1 MQPILPPGRRGHV
14 MTSHFSGDSRMERG
28 RRRKTNSTDGAV
40 GERDVSLVVR
50 YRHAFAVMEDGK
62 SPPLGKSRSGRMR
75 RGEGPSRPPPTAAFD
90 DTGSPWLLREPNQ
103 ASICHELSATASTGV
118 PHTHPTAPLYDRRC
132 GGRSYIAEDAGRD
145 AVGRRAARESWSSRF
160 FTRLS
165 VAFRR
170 TLVT

>member
-1 MQPILPPGRRGHV
+1 
-14 MTSHFSGDSRMERG
+14 MERG
-28 RRRKTNSTDGAV
+28 GRRKTNSTDGAA

-50 YRHAFAVMEDGK
+50 YHHAFAVMEDGK
-62 SPPLGKSRSGRMR
+62 SPRLGKSRLGPLR
-75 RGEGPSRPPPTAAFD
+75 RGEGRSRPSRTATFD

-103 ASICHELSATASTGV
+103 ASICHELSVTASTIL

-165 VAFRR
+165 VASRR
-170 TLVT
+170 TLLT